1 YFSVRLLIL
10 SLSDPRIS
18 SLPSSAHTYRLLI
31 FKEHSARN
39 LLFLS
44 SAAFSAAE
52 KRDYEP
58 SFFARQQLSELL
70 RCDGEG
76 FNFVCA
82 EVVTAILVSTASL
95 PSRAAF
101 PLARKRRDSK
111 HPPLPTQPLCENI
124 LRKPPGAAAHG
135 GLRSVAP
142 EDHAG
147 NRHPSPPNQRFL
159 NTGFR
164 FSTNAAIPSF

>member
-1 YFSVRLLIL
+1 LLLFSVRLRTGRSLKADRNMNHFINLTYFSVRLLIL

-31 FKEHSARN
+31 FKEHFCEKP
-39 LLFLS
+39 LFLS

-70 RCDGEG
+70 RCDGGG

-82 EVVTAILVSTASL
+82 RASTTFPVSTASL
-95 PSRAAF
+95 PS
-101 PLARKRRDSK
+101 
-111 HPPLPTQPLCENI
+111 
-124 LRKPPGAAAHG
+124 
-135 GLRSVAP
+135 AP
-142 EDHAG
+142 C
-147 NRHPSPPNQRFL
+147 
-159 NTGFR
+159 FR
-164 FSTNAAIPSF
+164 